1 LIAARIIRDAMSES
15 QATSERR
22 GGICVICVIGVT
34 HTTREGHG
42 GDGGEVQK
50 IVATWNARQAGSVCF
65 LSQRRTGSRITVII
79 GARRLAIN
87 PWNVSRPWRLS

>member
-1 LIAARIIRDAMSES
+1 M
-15 QATSERR
+15 
-22 GGICVICVIGVT
+22 CVIGVT

-65 LSQRRTGSRITVII
+65 LSQRRTGSRITVIT
-79 GARRLAIN
+79 GATGAGNKALERLQSFAEKDLL
-87 PWNVSRPWRLS
+87 PSWRKVLWQLS